1 MQTDFYELKKELINK
16 KVADSIQFLDNV
28 LFNFETLKYCRNFIN
43 KLTEEYDRRIK
54 EYHSRINNELRDRGS
69 ASITILD
76 NSFEILGLT
85 TDLPFLISKYIKDII
100 QYANNILDSLAQL
113 VNCALIYP
121 QYPKDKVDFGF
132 LNKSNRIVGLQSV
145 EKAFENISNASEF
158 SYLRKSNNRIKHIMD
173 IPTTFEFN
181 LFDDKMIGF
190 INSFEK
196 NGLKFKDVKIND
208 KCNNI
213 CTFMSDCIDN
223 VCSAIMNEL
232 VLVNHKYRFN
242 KVNIYGQIVKNSTQ
256 TYEEI
261 DLKNADFLV
270 VYIEIDETDISKTP
284 SQIELLYAEVRNDNI
299 EVFNYD
305 YDFVLIKAGENFVG
319 YAEAA
324 EPIDENYKSYRKYNV
339 ILDDKKFYELVFNKT
354 KMKIYPFAS
363 NGKIVIYNKENEN

>member
-196 NGLKFKDVKIND
+196 NGLKFDDV
-208 KCNNI
+208 
-213 CTFMSDCIDN
+213 
-223 VCSAIMNEL
+223 
-232 VLVNHKYRFN
+232 
-242 KVNIYGQIVKNSTQ
+242 
-256 TYEEI
+256 
-261 DLKNADFLV
+261 
-270 VYIEIDETDISKTP
+270 
-284 SQIELLYAEVRNDNI
+284 
-299 EVFNYD
+299 
-305 YDFVLIKAGENFVG
+305 
-319 YAEAA
+319 
-324 EPIDENYKSYRKYNV
+324 
-339 ILDDKKFYELVFNKT
+339 
-354 KMKIYPFAS
+354 
-363 NGKIVIYNKENEN
+363 